1 MAFPLAPM
9 ATKISVDTTALAR
22 KKFRLMQCPW
32 LNSLQVFFVF
42 LRPLLKDST
51 GAALD
56 CLILA
61 TALDTM
67 SEIFKL
73 SLSVW
78 TESNNDYEDFKFQ

>member
-1 MAFPLAPM
+1 M
-9 ATKISVDTTALAR
+9 
-22 KKFRLMQCPW
+22 
-32 LNSLQVFFVF
+32 F
-42 LRPLLKDST
+42 LRPIFKDST

-61 TALDTM
+61 MALDTM

>member
-1 MAFPLAPM
+1 M
-9 ATKISVDTTALAR
+9 
-22 KKFRLMQCPW
+22 
-32 LNSLQVFFVF
+32 F
-42 LRPLLKDST
+42 LRPIFKDST

-73 SLSVW
+73 SLTVW